1 MLAEDRHYDD
11 LSKSHLNVNTHS
23 TEDRDVI
30 QIWVVRQRIIE
41 LREIRNLTGPTNK
54 CVKGGISEI
63 TIAHRFMKTLV
74 VHS

>member
-11 LSKSHLNVNTHS
+11 LPKSHLNVNAHS

-41 LREIRNLTGPTNK
+41 LREIRKLTGPTNK
-54 CVKGGISEI
+54 CVKRGISEI
-63 TIAHRFMKTLV
+63 TIAHRFMKTPV
-74 VHS
+74 IHN